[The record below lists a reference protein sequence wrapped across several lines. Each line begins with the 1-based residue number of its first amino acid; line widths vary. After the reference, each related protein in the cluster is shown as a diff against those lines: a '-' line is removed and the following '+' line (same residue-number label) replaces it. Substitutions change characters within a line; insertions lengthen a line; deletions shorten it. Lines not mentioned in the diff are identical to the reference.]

1 MIVLLAFLYFL
12 YAVAFFYTYKNGY
25 SLAKYVY
32 KRENINKYLS
42 IEIFFLIL
50 TSFIVFT
57 NQPINWIIVILMI
70 AHMVGVMWLVASPN
84 SYYKI
89 ADESM
94 ALDDGLMEIINIGVL
109 FLYSTLTIFSR
120 IIF

>member
-57 NQPINWIIVILMI
+57 NQPINWIFAILMI
-70 AHMVGVMWLVASPN
+70 AYMVGVIWLVASPN
-84 SYYKI
+84 SYYMI
-89 ADESM
+89 AEESM
-94 ALDDGLMEIINIGVL
+94 ALDSVLMEIVNIGVL
-109 FLYSTLTIFSR
+109 FAYSGLTIFSR

>member
-25 SLAKYVY
+25 SLAKYLY
-32 KRENINKYLS
+32 KKENINKYLS

-57 NQPINWIIVILMI
+57 NQPLNWIIALLMI
-70 AHMVGVMWLVASPN
+70 AHMVGVIWLVTSPS

-89 ADESM
+89 ADESI

-109 FLYSTLTIFSR
+109 FVYSALTILSR

>member
-1 MIVLLAFLYFL
+1 MIALLAFLYFL
-12 YAVAFFYTYKNGY
+12 YAVAFFYTYQNGY

-57 NQPINWIIVILMI
+57 NQPINWIIAILMI

-89 ADESM
+89 AEESM
-94 ALDDGLMEIINIGVL
+94 ALDAGLMEIVNIGVL
-109 FLYSTLTIFSR
+109 FAYSGLTIFSR

>member
-57 NQPINWIIVILMI
+57 NQPLNWIIAILKI
-70 AHMVGVMWLVASPN
+70 DHMVGVIWLVTRPD

-109 FLYSTLTIFSR
+109 FVYSALAILSR

>member
-57 NQPINWIIVILMI
+57 NQPLNWIIAILMI
-70 AHMVGVMWLVASPN
+70 AHMVGVIWLVTRPD

-109 FLYSTLTIFSR
+109 FVYSALTILSR

>member
-1 MIVLLAFLYFL
+1 MAIALLNMCIKEKTLISIFLSRF
-12 YAVAFFYTYKNGY
+12 
-25 SLAKYVY
+25 
-32 KRENINKYLS
+32 
-42 IEIFFLIL
+42 FFLIL

-57 NQPINWIIVILMI
+57 NQPLNWIIAILMI
-70 AHMVGVMWLVASPN
+70 AHMVGVIWLVTSPD

-109 FLYSTLTIFSR
+109 FVYSALAILSR

>member
-57 NQPINWIIVILMI
+57 NQPLNWIIAILMI
-70 AHMVGVMWLVASPN
+70 AHMIGVMWLVTSPN

-109 FLYSTLTIFSR
+109 FVYSALTILSR

>member
-1 MIVLLAFLYFL
+1 MIALLAFLYFL
-12 YAVAFFYTYKNGY
+12 YAVTFFYTFQNGY

-57 NQPINWIIVILMI
+57 NQPLNWIIAILMI

-94 ALDDGLMEIINIGVL
+94 ALDDGLMEIVNIGVL
-109 FLYSTLTIFSR
+109 FVYSALTILSR

>member
-1 MIVLLAFLYFL
+1 MIVFLAFLYFF

-25 SLAKYVY
+25 SLAKYLY
-32 KRENINKYLS
+32 KKENINKYLS

-57 NQPINWIIVILMI
+57 NQPLNWIIALLMI
-70 AHMVGVMWLVASPN
+70 AHMVGVIWLVTSPS

-109 FLYSTLTIFSR
+109 FVYSALTIFSR

>member
-57 NQPINWIIVILMI
+57 NQPLNWIIAILMI
-70 AHMVGVMWLVASPN
+70 AHMVGVIWLVASPD

-94 ALDDGLMEIINIGVL
+94 TLDDGLMEIINIGVL
-109 FLYSTLTIFSR
+109 FVYSALTILSR

>member
-1 MIVLLAFLYFL
+1 MIALLAFLYFL
-12 YAVAFFYTYKNGY
+12 YAVAFFYTYQNGY

-57 NQPINWIIVILMI
+57 NQPINWIIAILMI
-70 AHMVGVMWLVASPN
+70 AHMVGVIWLVASPN

-109 FLYSTLTIFSR
+109 FVYSALTIFSR
-120 IIF
+120 INF